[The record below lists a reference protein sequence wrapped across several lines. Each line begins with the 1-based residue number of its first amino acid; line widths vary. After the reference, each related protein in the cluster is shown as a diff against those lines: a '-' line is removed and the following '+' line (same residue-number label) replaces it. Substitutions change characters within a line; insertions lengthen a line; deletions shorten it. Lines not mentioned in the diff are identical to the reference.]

1 MFGSPLKPAGQ
12 AQGPT
17 HRKNP
22 QGIYASRKADDRSY
36 RSNRS
41 GINVVIGAPR
51 EHESAGRNQPQRYGN
66 QTGLNGDTPARL
78 LEAVPGAAENPLLIA
93 VFAGKPALVVGDFL
107 VQ

>member
-1 MFGSPLKPAGQ
+1 MPRPEARMFGSPLKPAGQ

-51 EHESAGRNQPQRYGN
+51 EHESAGRNHPQRYGN

-78 LEAVPGAAENPLLIA
+78 LEAVPGARHEKDRKSTRLNSSH
-93 VFAGKPALVVGDFL
+93 
-107 VQ
+107 